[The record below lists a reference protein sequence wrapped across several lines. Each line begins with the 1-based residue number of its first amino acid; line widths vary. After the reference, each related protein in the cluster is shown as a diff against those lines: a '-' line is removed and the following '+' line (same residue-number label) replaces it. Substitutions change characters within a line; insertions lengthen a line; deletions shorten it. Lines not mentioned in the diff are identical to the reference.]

1 MSWEQFAM
9 VMTAFAAVLGGVAG
23 LLVQVRETHKLVNS
37 RMTQMLVLVEKAAGA
52 AGEKR
57 GREFTPPAPLPSI
70 DPGQDSLR

>member
-57 GREFTPPAPLPSI
+57 GREFNPPAPLPSI
-70 DPGQDSLR
+70 DPGQDPLR